1 MNSVNPS
8 FFAKILLFGEYGIIR
23 DAMALS
29 IPFKEYRGSFRFA
42 PEAGTSGPEL
52 EGRVLE
58 EIRSSQE
65 ALRAFAKH
73 LHELADS
80 GTALAALNLN
90 ALDADLERGL
100 YFDSSIPQGF
110 GVGSSGALVAAL
122 YARYAVAPCPV
133 DHNLNKDALV
143 DLKAQLAQMESF
155 FHGRSSGIDPTICYL
170 QLPLLIRSS
179 EDLGTVALP
188 EENAQGKGAVFLIN
202 SGAPGETQP
211 LVTHFMEKLKE
222 EGFRKVMKDQFKKYN
237 DACIQAFLQ
246 GDPGSLFRNL
256 KPLSRLVMEHFDPMI
271 PSGYRDLWQKGID
284 TNAYYLKLCGSG
296 GGGYILG
303 FAPDFEAAAPL
314 LQSHDPEVIFRF

>member
-1 MNSVNPS
+1 MNSVNTS

-29 IPFKEYRGSFRFA
+29 IPFKEYEGSFRFVPTDAAVVA
-42 PEAGTSGPEL
+42 PEVKE
-52 EGRVLE
+52 
-58 EIRSSQE
+58 SQE
-65 ALRAFAKH
+65 ALRAFARH
-73 LHELADS
+73 LRALAD
-80 GTALAALNLN
+80 GGEALAPLNLN
-90 ALDADLERGL
+90 QLDADLDRGL
-100 YFDSSIPQGF
+100 FFDSSIPQGF

-122 YARYAVAPCPV
+122 YARYALNPCPV
-133 DHNLNKDALV
+133 DHQLNKERLV
-143 DLKAQLAQMESF
+143 GLKAELAQMECF

-179 EDLGTVALP
+179 DDLGTVHLP
-188 EENAQGKGAVFLIN
+188 EENAEGKGAVFLIN

-246 GDPGSLFRNL
+246 GDPGALFRNL
-256 KPLSRLVMEHFDPMI
+256 KPLSSLALEHFDPMI
-271 PSGYRDLWQKGID
+271 PSGYHELWQKGID

-314 LQSHDPEVIFRF
+314 LKTHDPEVIFRF

>member
-1 MNSVNPS
+1 VSKVNPS

-29 IPFKEYRGSFRFA
+29 IPFKEYQGSFRFISEGDA
-42 PEAGTSGPEL
+42 ATGTEA
-52 EGRVLE
+52 VD
-58 EIRSSQE
+58 SQNALKAFADHLRHLAERGE
-65 ALRAFAKH
+65 ALAVLDLDR
-73 LHELADS
+73 
-80 GTALAALNLN
+80 
-90 ALDADLERGL
+90 LDADLERGL

-122 YARYAVAPCPV
+122 YARYALTPCPV
-133 DHNLNKDALV
+133 DHTLNKDRLV
-143 DLKAQLAQMESF
+143 ALKAELAQMESF

-170 QLPLLIRSS
+170 QLPLLIRSAD
-179 EDLGTVALP
+179 DLGTVALP
-188 EENAQGKGAVFLIN
+188 EENALGKGAVFLIN

-246 GDPGSLFRNL
+246 GDPSSLFRNL

-271 PSGYRDLWQKGID
+271 PSGYHELWQKGID
-284 TNAYYLKLCGSG
+284 SNAYYLKLCGSG

-314 LQSHDPEVIFRF
+314 LDSHEPEVIFRF

>member
-1 MNSVNPS
+1 VNKVNPS

-29 IPFKEYRGSFRFA
+29 IPFKEYRGSFRFISEGA
-42 PEAGTSGPEL
+42 AATETEAVDSQNALKAFAAHLREL
-52 EGRVLE
+52 SERC
-58 EIRSSQE
+58 E
-65 ALRAFAKH
+65 ALAVLDLDR
-73 LHELADS
+73 
-80 GTALAALNLN
+80 
-90 ALDADLERGL
+90 LDADLELGL

-122 YARYAVAPCPV
+122 YARYAVNPSPV
-133 DHNLNKDALV
+133 DHTLNKDRLV
-143 DLKAQLAQMESF
+143 ALKAELAQMESF

-170 QLPLLIRSS
+170 QLPLLIRSAD
-179 EDLGTVALP
+179 DLGTVALP
-188 EENAQGKGAVFLIN
+188 EENALGKGAVFLIN

-271 PSGYRDLWQKGID
+271 PSGYHDLWQKGID
-284 TNAYYLKLCGSG
+284 SNAYYLKLCGSG

-314 LQSHDPEVIFRF
+314 LDSHDPEVIFRF

>member
-29 IPFKEYRGSFRFA
+29 IPFKEYQGSFRFVPTDAAVVA
-42 PEAGTSGPEL
+42 PEVRE
-52 EGRVLE
+52 
-58 EIRSSQE
+58 SQE
-65 ALRAFAKH
+65 ALRNFARH
-73 LHELADS
+73 LHALADS
-80 GTALAALNLN
+80 GEALAALNLVQ
-90 ALDADLERGL
+90 LDADLDRGL
-100 YFDSSIPQGF
+100 FFDSSIPQGF

-122 YARYAVAPCPV
+122 YARYALNAIPV
-133 DHNLNKDALV
+133 DHQLNKDRLV
-143 DLKAQLAQMESF
+143 TLKAELAQMESF

-179 EDLGTVALP
+179 DDLGTVLLP
-188 EENAQGKGAVFLIN
+188 KENAEGKGAVFLIN

-246 GDPGSLFRNL
+246 GDPGALFRNL
-256 KPLSRLVMEHFDPMI
+256 KPLSRLALEHFDPMI
-271 PSGYRDLWQKGID
+271 PSGYRELWQKGID

-314 LQSHDPEVIFRF
+314 LKTHDPEVIFRF